1 MFLKSEINLW
11 LRESK
16 MKSSYELEKMQRNL
30 FSQKRSKILMY

>member
-16 MKSSYELEKMQRNL
+16 MKSSYELEKDAMQ
-30 FSQKRSKILMY
+30 FVQSKNVRKF